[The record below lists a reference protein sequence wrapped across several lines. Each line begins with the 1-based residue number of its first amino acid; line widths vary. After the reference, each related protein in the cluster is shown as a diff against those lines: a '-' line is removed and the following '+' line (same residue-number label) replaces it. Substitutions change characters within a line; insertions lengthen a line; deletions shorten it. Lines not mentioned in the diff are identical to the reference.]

1 MIRLFFVAAALTALF
16 SSASAQQLAFP
27 GAQGFGKYASGGR
40 GGAVYHVTN
49 LNDSGAGSFRDAVS
63 APNRTV
69 VFDVGGVI
77 KINSRIQV
85 SSDITIAGQTAP
97 GEGIAIYGHGLSFSR
112 QKNVIVRYLRLRG
125 SIGMARG
132 SCTLTADDA
141 ENMIFDHVSV
151 QWGRWD
157 NLHIQN
163 SKNITLQYCIIGEA
177 IDPQRF
183 GALLERPE
191 KLTIH
196 HSLWI
201 DNQSRNPKAK
211 AGIEYVNNVVYNW
224 GKSGFVGG
232 HSSAHH
238 RQDIINNYFIAGP
251 GSSEGFIAMFS
262 ATDHVY
268 HSGNKV
274 DLNKDGILNGRVV
287 TDEDFIKQKATLE
300 SARQNVSMTAGEIQS
315 ADEAFNVV
323 LRTAGASLKRDA
335 VDKRLIAYLSSL
347 GKKGEIFHK
356 EEDAGGQLSL
366 KGGKARKDT
375 DQDGI
380 PDTWEKKNRLNRR
393 DKDGDTLRS
402 DGYSNLEHYLNSLVP
417 QNDRSQL

>member
-1 MIRLFFVAAALTALF
+1 MIRPFIITALITAF
-16 SSASAQQLAFP
+16 LSSSSAQQLAFP

-40 GGAVYHVTN
+40 GGTVYHVTN
-49 LNDSGAGSFRDAVS
+49 LNDSGAGSFREAVS

-77 KINSRIQV
+77 KVNSRVSV
-85 SSDITIAGQTAP
+85 SSNITIAGQTAP
-97 GEGIAIYGHGLSFSR
+97 GEGIAIYGHGLSFSK
-112 QKNVIVRYLRLRG
+112 QKNVIVRYIRLRG

-141 ENMIFDHVSV
+141 ENMIFDHVSI

-163 SKNITLQYCIIGEA
+163 STDMTLQYCIIGEA

-191 KLTIH
+191 RLTIH

-211 AGIEYVNNVVYNW
+211 ANIEYINNVVYNW
-224 GKSGFVGG
+224 GKIGFVGG

-238 RQDIINNYFIAGP
+238 KQDIINNYFIAGP
-251 GSSEGFIAMFS
+251 VSSDSFIAMFS

-274 DLNKDGILNGRVV
+274 DLNKDGIINGRVV

-300 SARQNVSMTAGEIQS
+300 SARQNISMTPDEIQTT
-315 ADEAFNVV
+315 DEAYEVV
-323 LRTAGASLKRDA
+323 LRSAGASLKRDA
-335 VDKRLIAYLSSL
+335 VDKRLIGYLASL
-347 GKKGEIFHK
+347 GKKGEIFRK
-356 EEDAGGQLSL
+356 EEDAGGQLPI
-366 KGGKARKDT
+366 KGGKALQDI
-375 DQDGI
+375 DQDGM
-380 PDTWEKKNRLNRR
+380 PDKWERKNRLNRR
-393 DKDGDTLRS
+393 SPDGQELRS
-402 DGYSNLEHYLNSLVP
+402 DGYTHLEHYLNSLVR
-417 QNDRSQL
+417 NRK

>member
-1 MIRLFFVAAALTALF
+1 MTRLIIFTAVVTAFL

-40 GGAVYHVTN
+40 GGTVYHVTN

-63 APNRTV
+63 APNRIV

-77 KINSRIQV
+77 KVNSRVSV

-97 GEGIAIYGHGLSFSR
+97 GEGIAIYGHGLSFSK
-112 QKNVIVRYLRLRG
+112 QKNVIVRYIRLRG

-141 ENMIFDHVSV
+141 DNMIFDHVSV

-163 SKNITLQYCIIGEA
+163 STNMTLQYCIIGEA

-183 GALLERPE
+183 GAILERPE

-251 GSSEGFIAMFS
+251 VSSDGFIAMFS

-274 DLNKDGILNGRVV
+274 DLNKDGVLNGRVV

-300 SARQNVSMTAGEIQS
+300 SARQNISMTGDEIQS
-315 ADEAFNVV
+315 AEEAYKVV
-323 LRTAGASLKRDA
+323 LRSAGASLKRDA
-335 VDKRLIAYLSSL
+335 VDKRLIGYLASL

-356 EEDAGGQLSL
+356 EEDAGGQPPL
-366 KGGKARKDT
+366 KGGKVLKDT
-375 DQDGI
+375 DQDGM
-380 PDTWEKKNRLNRR
+380 PDKWERKNRLNQREP
-393 DKDGDTLRS
+393 DGNTLRS
-402 DGYSNLEHYLNSLVP
+402 DGYSNLEHYLNSLV
-417 QNDRSQL
+417 QQ